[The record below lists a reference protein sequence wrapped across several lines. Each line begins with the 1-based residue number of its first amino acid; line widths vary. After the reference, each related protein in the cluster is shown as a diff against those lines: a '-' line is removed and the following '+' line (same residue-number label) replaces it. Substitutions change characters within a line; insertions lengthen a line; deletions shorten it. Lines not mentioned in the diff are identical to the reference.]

1 MKRELNFW
9 VLGGDLRQ
17 ACLARLLAED
27 GHRVHT
33 YALSGSVVTPTEN
46 LTLADSLD
54 GIGRADCVVLP
65 LPVAGAE
72 GMVNTPLTRSALPL
86 ASLLDALSP
95 PQILCGGRVDPV
107 SAAMADARGLILR
120 DYFARE
126 ELAVANAVP
135 TAEGAVQLAMEQM
148 PVTIHGARVLITG
161 FGRVGQAA
169 ARRFAALGARVS
181 VAARRYEQ
189 LALAESEGYGAEQIG
204 SGSDNEIWSFGD
216 EAYEI
221 SKKYIFLRERLRDYI
236 RVQMKKAHEDGT
248 PVMRPVFYDFPTDP
262 ESWNV
267 EDAYLFGPDLYVAP
281 VMEDHVTER
290 EVYLPDGTAWFNAW
304 TGEKYEGGQ
313 KVTVAAPMD
322 TIPVFVKEGA
332 DTEHLLNIFS
342 E

>member
-204 SGSDNEIWSFGD
+204 GLDGFPEELRAAVQAVAGES
-216 EAYEI
+216 EI
-221 SKKYIFLRERLRDYI
+221 SRAGRHFIVGPLAD
-236 RVQMKKAHEDGT
+236 KAVADKVAEA
-248 PVMRPVFYDFPTDP
+248 VMQQNASLEVKIA
-262 ESWNV
+262 EIV
-267 EDAYLFGPDLYVAP
+267 E
-281 VMEDHVTER
+281 
-290 EVYLPDGTAWFNAW
+290 
-304 TGEKYEGGQ
+304 
-313 KVTVAAPMD
+313 
-322 TIPVFVKEGA
+322 
-332 DTEHLLNIFS
+332 
-342 E
+342 

>member
-107 SAAMADARGLILR
+107 SAAMADARG
-120 DYFARE
+120 
-126 ELAVANAVP
+126 
-135 TAEGAVQLAMEQM
+135 
-148 PVTIHGARVLITG
+148 
-161 FGRVGQAA
+161 
-169 ARRFAALGARVS
+169 
-181 VAARRYEQ
+181 
-189 LALAESEGYGAEQIG
+189 
-204 SGSDNEIWSFGD
+204 
-216 EAYEI
+216 
-221 SKKYIFLRERLRDYI
+221 
-236 RVQMKKAHEDGT
+236 
-248 PVMRPVFYDFPTDP
+248 
-262 ESWNV
+262 
-267 EDAYLFGPDLYVAP
+267 
-281 VMEDHVTER
+281 
-290 EVYLPDGTAWFNAW
+290 
-304 TGEKYEGGQ
+304 
-313 KVTVAAPMD
+313 
-322 TIPVFVKEGA
+322 
-332 DTEHLLNIFS
+332 
-342 E
+342 

>member
-17 ACLARLLAED
+17 ACLARLLAEA

-204 SGSDNEIWSFGD
+204 GLDGWLCGYDLVVNTVPAPVLGETELKDLRPDCLIIDLASKPGGVDRKAADRLGRQVIWALSLPG
-216 EAYEI
+216 
-221 SKKYIFLRERLRDYI
+221 K
-236 RVQMKKAHEDGT
+236 
-248 PVMRPVFYDFPTDP
+248 
-262 ESWNV
+262 
-267 EDAYLFGPDLYVAP
+267 VAP
-281 VMEDHVTER
+281 V
-290 EVYLPDGTAWFNAW
+290 TA
-304 TGEKYEGGQ
+304 GG
-313 KVTVAAPMD
+313 AIRS
-322 TIPVFVKEGA
+322 TIYNMLHELDV
-332 DTEHLLNIFS
+332 
-342 E
+342 

>member
-135 TAEGAVQLAMEQM
+135 TAEGAVQVAMEEL
-148 PVTIHGARVLITG
+148 PFTLHSARVLILG
-161 FGRVGQAA
+161 FGRVGKLTAH
-169 ARRFAALGARVS
+169 RMGALGA
-181 VAARRYEQ
+181 
-189 LALAESEGYGAEQIG
+189 
-204 SGSDNEIWSFGD
+204 
-216 EAYEI
+216 
-221 SKKYIFLRERLRDYI
+221 
-236 RVQMKKAHEDGT
+236 
-248 PVMRPVFYDFPTDP
+248 
-262 ESWNV
+262 
-267 EDAYLFGPDLYVAP
+267 
-281 VMEDHVTER
+281 
-290 EVYLPDGTAWFNAW
+290 
-304 TGEKYEGGQ
+304 
-313 KVTVAAPMD
+313 KVTVSAQGYEDLAWAAAYGHETGRLETLSCELGGFD
-322 TIPVFVKEGA
+322 LIVNTIPAQVLDRRRLQWVNPGAFLLDLASAPGGVDRAAAKELGLRVLQA
-332 DTEHLLNIFS
+332 PGLPGRTAPVTAAAAIRDSVYHILWEL
-342 E
+342 EA

>member
-161 FGRVGQAA
+161 VGRGGQAA
-169 ARRFAALGARVS
+169 ARRFAWEPGSAWPPGDMSSWLWRRARATAQSRSAVWTAGC
-181 VAARRYEQ
+181 AATIWWSTPSPPRYWGRR
-189 LALAESEGYGAEQIG
+189 
-204 SGSDNEIWSFGD
+204 N
-216 EAYEI
+216 
-221 SKKYIFLRERLRDYI
+221 
-236 RVQMKKAHEDGT
+236 
-248 PVMRPVFYDFPTDP
+248 
-262 ESWNV
+262 
-267 EDAYLFGPDLYVAP
+267 
-281 VMEDHVTER
+281 
-290 EVYLPDGTAWFNAW
+290 
-304 TGEKYEGGQ
+304 
-313 KVTVAAPMD
+313 
-322 TIPVFVKEGA
+322 
-332 DTEHLLNIFS
+332 
-342 E
+342 

>member
-135 TAEGAVQLAMEQM
+135 TAEGAIQLAMEHL
-148 PVTIHGARVLITG
+148 PITIHGARVLVVG
-161 FGRVGQAA
+161 FGRVGRLTAQ
-169 ARRFAALGARVS
+169 RFQALGAKVS

-189 LALAESEGYGAEQIG
+189 LAWAQAMGLGTEHLAHLAGWLCGYDLIVNTVPAQVLGRLELEDVKEDCLILDLASKPGGVDLRAAGELG
-204 SGSDNEIWSFGD
+204 LTVIWALSLPG
-216 EAYEI
+216 
-221 SKKYIFLRERLRDYI
+221 K
-236 RVQMKKAHEDGT
+236 
-248 PVMRPVFYDFPTDP
+248 
-262 ESWNV
+262 
-267 EDAYLFGPDLYVAP
+267 VAP
-281 VMEDHVTER
+281 V
-290 EVYLPDGTAWFNAW
+290 TA
-304 TGEKYEGGQ
+304 G
-313 KVTVAAPMD
+313 AAIKS
-322 TIPVFVKEGA
+322 TIYNMLQEAGY
-332 DTEHLLNIFS
+332 
-342 E
+342 

>member
-126 ELAVANAVP
+126 ELAVAN
-135 TAEGAVQLAMEQM
+135 
-148 PVTIHGARVLITG
+148 VTIHGARVLITG

-204 SGSDNEIWSFGD
+204 GLDGWLCGYDLVVNTVPAPVLGETELKDLRPDCLIIDLASKPGGVDRKAADRLGRQVIWALSLPG
-216 EAYEI
+216 
-221 SKKYIFLRERLRDYI
+221 K
-236 RVQMKKAHEDGT
+236 
-248 PVMRPVFYDFPTDP
+248 
-262 ESWNV
+262 
-267 EDAYLFGPDLYVAP
+267 VAP
-281 VMEDHVTER
+281 V
-290 EVYLPDGTAWFNAW
+290 TA
-304 TGEKYEGGQ
+304 GG
-313 KVTVAAPMD
+313 AIRS
-322 TIPVFVKEGA
+322 TIYNMLHELDV
-332 DTEHLLNIFS
+332 
-342 E
+342 

>member
-135 TAEGAVQLAMEQM
+135 TAEGAIQLAMEHL
-148 PVTIHGARVLITG
+148 PITIHGARVLVVG
-161 FGRVGQAA
+161 FGRVGRLTAQ
-169 ARRFAALGARVS
+169 RFQALGAKVS

-189 LALAESEGYGAEQIG
+189 LAWAQAMGLGTEHLAHLAGWLCGYDLIVNTVPAQVLGRLELEDVKEDCLILDLASKPGGVDRKAADRLGRQV
-204 SGSDNEIWSFGD
+204 IWALSLPG
-216 EAYEI
+216 
-221 SKKYIFLRERLRDYI
+221 K
-236 RVQMKKAHEDGT
+236 
-248 PVMRPVFYDFPTDP
+248 
-262 ESWNV
+262 
-267 EDAYLFGPDLYVAP
+267 VAP
-281 VMEDHVTER
+281 V
-290 EVYLPDGTAWFNAW
+290 TA
-304 TGEKYEGGQ
+304 GG
-313 KVTVAAPMD
+313 AIRS
-322 TIPVFVKEGA
+322 TIYNMLHELDV
-332 DTEHLLNIFS
+332 
-342 E
+342 

>member
-135 TAEGAVQLAMEQM
+135 TADACHH
-148 PVTIHGARVLITG
+148 PR
-161 FGRVGQAA
+161 
-169 ARRFAALGARVS
+169 
-181 VAARRYEQ
+181 
-189 LALAESEGYGAEQIG
+189 G
-204 SGSDNEIWSFGD
+204 SG
-216 EAYEI
+216 AHH
-221 SKKYIFLRERLRDYI
+221 RLRPGWAG
-236 RVQMKKAHEDGT
+236 RGPALR
-248 PVMRPVFYDFPTDP
+248 RPGSP
-262 ESWNV
+262 
-267 EDAYLFGPDLYVAP
+267 
-281 VMEDHVTER
+281 
-290 EVYLPDGTAWFNAW
+290 
-304 TGEKYEGGQ
+304 GQ
-313 KVTVAAPMD
+313 RGRPA
-322 TIPVFVKEGA
+322 I
-332 DTEHLLNIFS
+332 
-342 E
+342 

>member
-135 TAEGAVQLAMEQM
+135 TAEGAVQLAMEQKGERIACLEM
-148 PVTIHGARVLITG
+148 R
-161 FGRVGQAA
+161 RVGQAA

-204 SGSDNEIWSFGD
+204 G
-216 EAYEI
+216 
-221 SKKYIFLRERLRDYI
+221 L
-236 RVQMKKAHEDGT
+236 DGWLCG
-248 PVMRPVFYDFPTDP
+248 YDLVVNTVP
-262 ESWNV
+262 
-267 EDAYLFGPDLYVAP
+267 AP
-281 VMEDHVTER
+281 VLGETELKDLR
-290 EVYLPDGTAWFNAW
+290 PDCLIIDLASKPGGVDRKAADRLGRQVIWALSLPGTA
-304 TGEKYEGGQ
+304 GG
-313 KVTVAAPMD
+313 AIRS
-322 TIPVFVKEGA
+322 TIYNMLHELDV
-332 DTEHLLNIFS
+332 
-342 E
+342 

>member
-27 GHRVHT
+27 GHRVNT

-72 GMVNTPLTRSALPL
+72 GMVNTPLPRSALPR

-204 SGSDNEIWSFGD
+204 GLDGWLCGYDLVVNTVPAPVLGETELKDLRPDCLIIDLASKPGGVDRKAADRLGRQVIWALSLPG
-216 EAYEI
+216 
-221 SKKYIFLRERLRDYI
+221 K
-236 RVQMKKAHEDGT
+236 
-248 PVMRPVFYDFPTDP
+248 
-262 ESWNV
+262 
-267 EDAYLFGPDLYVAP
+267 VAP
-281 VMEDHVTER
+281 V
-290 EVYLPDGTAWFNAW
+290 TA
-304 TGEKYEGGQ
+304 GG
-313 KVTVAAPMD
+313 AIRS
-322 TIPVFVKEGA
+322 TIYNMLHELDV
-332 DTEHLLNIFS
+332 
-342 E
+342 

>member
-120 DYFARE
+120 DYFARRSWRWPTQSPRRRGRSSW
-126 ELAVANAVP
+126 LWSRCLSPSTGLGCSSPASAGLGRPRPGASPPWDPGQRGRPAV
-135 TAEGAVQLAMEQM
+135 
-148 PVTIHGARVLITG
+148 
-161 FGRVGQAA
+161 
-169 ARRFAALGARVS
+169 
-181 VAARRYEQ
+181 
-189 LALAESEGYGAEQIG
+189 
-204 SGSDNEIWSFGD
+204 
-216 EAYEI
+216 
-221 SKKYIFLRERLRDYI
+221 
-236 RVQMKKAHEDGT
+236 
-248 PVMRPVFYDFPTDP
+248 
-262 ESWNV
+262 
-267 EDAYLFGPDLYVAP
+267 
-281 VMEDHVTER
+281 
-290 EVYLPDGTAWFNAW
+290 
-304 TGEKYEGGQ
+304 
-313 KVTVAAPMD
+313 
-322 TIPVFVKEGA
+322 
-332 DTEHLLNIFS
+332 
-342 E
+342 

>member
-72 GMVNTPLTRSALPL
+72 GMVNTPLTRSALPWP
-86 ASLLDALSP
+86 LLDALSP

-204 SGSDNEIWSFGD
+204 GLDGWLCGYDLVVNTVPAPVLGETELKDLRPDCLIIDLASKPGGVDRKAADRLGRQVIWALSLPG
-216 EAYEI
+216 
-221 SKKYIFLRERLRDYI
+221 K
-236 RVQMKKAHEDGT
+236 
-248 PVMRPVFYDFPTDP
+248 
-262 ESWNV
+262 
-267 EDAYLFGPDLYVAP
+267 VAP
-281 VMEDHVTER
+281 V
-290 EVYLPDGTAWFNAW
+290 TA
-304 TGEKYEGGQ
+304 GG
-313 KVTVAAPMD
+313 AIRS
-322 TIPVFVKEGA
+322 TIYNMLHELDV
-332 DTEHLLNIFS
+332 
-342 E
+342 

>member
-169 ARRFAALGARVS
+169 ALS
-181 VAARRYEQ
+181 
-189 LALAESEGYGAEQIG
+189 LIH
-204 SGSDNEIWSFGD
+204 I
-216 EAYEI
+216 
-221 SKKYIFLRERLRDYI
+221 
-236 RVQMKKAHEDGT
+236 
-248 PVMRPVFYDFPTDP
+248 
-262 ESWNV
+262 
-267 EDAYLFGPDLYVAP
+267 
-281 VMEDHVTER
+281 
-290 EVYLPDGTAWFNAW
+290 
-304 TGEKYEGGQ
+304 
-313 KVTVAAPMD
+313 
-322 TIPVFVKEGA
+322 
-332 DTEHLLNIFS
+332 
-342 E
+342 

>member
-135 TAEGAVQLAMEQM
+135 TAEGAVQLAMEHL
-148 PVTIHGARVLITG
+148 PITIHGSRVLVLG
-161 FGRVGQAA
+161 FGRVGRITAQ
-169 ARRFAALGARVS
+169 RFAALGARVS
-181 VAARRYEQ
+181 VAARKYDQ
-189 LALAESEGYGAEQIG
+189 LAWAQAMGFDPQPLSHLAGWLCGYDLVVNTIPAPVLTRRELEDLKPDCLILDLASKPGGVDQTAAGELG
-204 SGSDNEIWSFGD
+204 LAVIWALALPG
-216 EAYEI
+216 
-221 SKKYIFLRERLRDYI
+221 K
-236 RVQMKKAHEDGT
+236 
-248 PVMRPVFYDFPTDP
+248 
-262 ESWNV
+262 
-267 EDAYLFGPDLYVAP
+267 VAP
-281 VMEDHVTER
+281 V
-290 EVYLPDGTAWFNAW
+290 TA
-304 TGEKYEGGQ
+304 G
-313 KVTVAAPMD
+313 AAIQTAIYNMLQ
-322 TIPVFVKEGA
+322 ELGR
-332 DTEHLLNIFS
+332 
-342 E
+342 